1 MGVPMLHVLLT
12 GSKHSESEIES
23 PLQLARD
30 PLQTNIFEL
39 TTTAA
44 CSDRSA
50 PIPDVQVCR
59 CQPRCT
65 TNLRCSLCPRKN
77 ANKIFHVI
85 LQRKEREEFQVNESW
100 KALTKDAA
108 MQFTDTSKPHCSPSL
123 VGSAVF
129 VTKEGLKKRT
139 RWAIFHQN
147 LTDEDMH
154 HGRTPDR
161 AQMITSPIA
170 CSEMQCGAAIGMECK
185 LVCHIKGLA
194 RNQQFVKLKVVSPF
208 ESLQQLPGQLR
219 ILWSWSPMCPM
230 CNALPKTDIGLEALL
245 FSLTPQFGILH
256 RHSIVVQSL
265 IAKVHKIILQMQIS
279 IRGDAPNWSAAQPSL
294 QEHHKRSAK
303 CANHLSQF

>member
-1 MGVPMLHVLLT
+1 M
-12 GSKHSESEIES
+12 ES
-23 PLQLARD
+23 PHKRRSDAVYRHVQATLQPEPCRQRSLRD
-30 PLQTNIFEL
+30 QGGFP
-39 TTTAA
+39 
-44 CSDRSA
+44 
-50 PIPDVQVCR
+50 
-59 CQPRCT
+59 
-65 TNLRCSLCPRKN
+65 
-77 ANKIFHVI
+77 
-85 LQRKEREEFQVNESW
+85 
-100 KALTKDAA
+100 
-108 MQFTDTSKPHCSPSL
+108 KP
-123 VGSAVF
+123 
-129 VTKEGLKKRT
+129 T

-161 AQMITSPIA
+161 AHMIKSPIA

-194 RNQQFVKLKVVSPF
+194 RNQQFVQLKAISPSQ
-208 ESLQQLPGQLR
+208 SLQQLPGQLR

-230 CNALPKTDIGLEALL
+230 CNALPKTHIGLEALL

-294 QEHHKRSAK
+294 QEHHKRSGIVPIICHNFDLWFNATAAFSHK
-303 CANHLSQF
+303 NSGKLGIACRIAGVEIHPRNRRQLIVTPLPTLDCSTEEPQLSWGSNKHHLCVVLVQALMKPFSGTIPHVAVATSDADNRE